1 MRNHLAS
8 AGAVL
13 VLAFLSLYSQSS
25 LAQACEQKYFS
36 CKVGGKEVTLC
47 GADLGDSF
55 NIMFSIGTETLAE
68 FTRGEKLAV
77 TEHSAGK
84 MTLTSIH
91 FKGNGSTYALT
102 TCEGMECNPDKDTWL
117 SIVKGKKR
125 VKGSGFCDAGSS
137 TGFTNL
143 PFVFDK
149 KGNKTLDKK
158 NFLAEYFAINKNP
171 KEFFLTE
178 NISWAE

>member
-1 MRNHLAS
+1 MRKNLAS
-8 AGAVL
+8 IGAVL
-13 VLAFLSLYSQSS
+13 VCAFLSSFSQSS

-55 NIMFSIGTETLAE
+55 NIMFSIGKDTLAE
-68 FTRGEKLAV
+68 FTSGEKLAV

-84 MTLTSIH
+84 VTLTSIH
-91 FKGNGSTYALT
+91 FKGNGTIYALT

-125 VKGSGFCDAGSS
+125 VKGSGFCEAGSS

-149 KGNKTLDKK
+149 KGNKSLDKK
-158 NFLAEYFAINKNP
+158 NFLAEYFAINKNS

>member
-68 FTRGEKLAV
+68 FTGHESHRSAV
-77 TEHSAGK
+77 SDIRHP
-84 MTLTSIH
+84 ML
-91 FKGNGSTYALT
+91 
-102 TCEGMECNPDKDTWL
+102 
-117 SIVKGKKR
+117 
-125 VKGSGFCDAGSS
+125 
-137 TGFTNL
+137 NL
-143 PFVFDK
+143 QASFEIP
-149 KGNKTLDKK
+149 
-158 NFLAEYFAINKNP
+158 
-171 KEFFLTE
+171 
-178 NISWAE
+178 